1 MANTSSGSGSGG
13 GFSSGG
19 GSGGGGGGGWG
30 IYEGVQYLESQK
42 LLDAANTINEC
53 IKEYNEI
60 IKRITNTTNDLLG
73 SWYGEG
79 KTEFEK
85 DYTTIYQQLSDISD
99 IMYDLYD
106 ALVDADATYVQTDE
120 EIAKGM
126 TMEG

>member
-1 MANTSSGSGSGG
+1 MLKEMIVVAE
-13 GFSSGG
+13 
-19 GSGGGGGGGWG
+19 
-30 IYEGVQYLESQK
+30 YKGVEFLDTQK
-42 LLDAANTINEC
+42 LLDAANEVDDC
-53 IKEYNEI
+53 LKEYKEI
-60 IKRITNTTNDLLG
+60 IKRISNTTNDLLD

-79 KTEFEK
+79 KEAFEK
-85 DYTTIYQQLSDISD
+85 DYSTIYQQLSDISD

>member
-1 MANTSSGSGSGG
+1 MAKASSGS
-13 GFSSGG
+13 
-19 GSGGGGGGGWG
+19 SGGGGGGGG
-30 IYEGVQYLESQK
+30 RRFVGVEYLESQK
-42 LLDAANTINEC
+42 LLDAANSINEC
-53 IKEYNEI
+53 IKEYNGI

>member
-1 MANTSSGSGSGG
+1 MAKAS
-13 GFSSGG
+13 
-19 GSGGGGGGGWG
+19 SGGGGGGGG
-30 IYEGVQYLESQK
+30 RMFVGVKYLESQK
-42 LLDAANTINEC
+42 LLDAANSINEC
-53 IKEYNEI
+53 IKEYNGI

-106 ALVDADATYVQTDE
+106 ALVDADPTYGQTDE

>member
-1 MANTSSGSGSGG
+1 MAGS
-13 GFSSGG
+13 
-19 GSGGGGGGGWG
+19 SGGGGGGGG
-30 IYEGVQYLESQK
+30 RRFVGVEYLESQK
-42 LLDAANTINEC
+42 LLDAANSINEC
-53 IKEYNEI
+53 IKEYKGI

>member
-1 MANTSSGSGSGG
+1 MAGS
-13 GFSSGG
+13 
-19 GSGGGGGGGWG
+19 SGGGGGGGG
-30 IYEGVQYLESQK
+30 RRFVGVEYLESQK
-42 LLDAANTINEC
+42 LLDAANSINEC
-53 IKEYNEI
+53 IKEYNGI

-120 EIAKGM
+120 EIAKGI